1 MPRGKKARTEEREKK
16 PKAVKGKK
24 KSKDESKPAEE
35 DKKKDHTLSEI
46 TAYLNDNKG
55 NLEAINEF
63 KELMLKSSLSKKLVN
78 STISTIFDIVE
89 KNPTQLQWG
98 KACIE
103 AVTTEVLDPKN
114 RIKEVHF
121 FPNPDSEKALIK
133 YLDKAQQSL
142 LVCVFTFTN
151 NDLADALR
159 RAKARGVRVKIIS
172 DDDMMKM
179 IGSDIQ
185 SLHNEGFEVRTDLDM
200 RSHMHHKFTVIDDY
214 ILVTGSFN
222 WTKQVNAMWS
232 SYV

>member
-103 AVTTEVLDPKN
+103 AVNSKPSGTTASKSSTTSVQVDGWRIGNLGSLDRLGN
-114 RIKEVHF
+114 RGRLS
-121 FPNPDSEKALIK
+121 PRLPYDS
-133 YLDKAQQSL
+133 
-142 LVCVFTFTN
+142 N
-151 NDLADALR
+151 
-159 RAKARGVRVKIIS
+159 
-172 DDDMMKM
+172 
-179 IGSDIQ
+179 
-185 SLHNEGFEVRTDLDM
+185 
-200 RSHMHHKFTVIDDY
+200 
-214 ILVTGSFN
+214 
-222 WTKQVNAMWS
+222 
-232 SYV
+232 